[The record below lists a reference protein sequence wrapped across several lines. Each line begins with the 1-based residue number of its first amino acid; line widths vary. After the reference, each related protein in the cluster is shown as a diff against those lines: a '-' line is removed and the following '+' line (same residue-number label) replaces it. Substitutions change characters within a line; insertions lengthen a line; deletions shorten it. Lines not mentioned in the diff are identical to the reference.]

1 VKKTKCI
8 KLVAVSVAI
17 IYTASQT
24 LLSAWVII
32 TFPGNYNAAGSMAQK
47 DAWINDVLSPF
58 LYYELIAFAAMTVL
72 NTVVTI
78 YSILQIFKFTKQ
90 LSETNSHVNI
100 NRRTFV
106 VHCMLVALETFVI
119 LSFLAPNK
127 NFPRASLTISFM
139 IPIGDLLV

>member
-1 VKKTKCI
+1 MKKTKCI

-17 IYTASQT
+17 IYTAIQT
-24 LLSAWVII
+24 LLSAWVMI

-58 LYYELIAFAAMTVL
+58 LYYELIVFAAMTML

-90 LSETNSHVNI
+90 LSETNLHANI
-100 NRRTFV
+100 NRR
-106 VHCMLVALETFVI
+106 
-119 LSFLAPNK
+119 
-127 NFPRASLTISFM
+127 
-139 IPIGDLLV
+139 